1 MSAENSEQ
9 VVISGRMWALIWG
22 IVLGSIAVF
31 VWLVFQ
37 GAMGNDDQR
46 YYYLEVPGSMEL
58 PHLSPGRYT
67 IFHDFDKSRD
77 SKEDLR
83 PAGFERIAFTVTPI
97 NGGPGPSV
105 VEAQSKT
112 RFVIRRTVCESKL
125 QFDVTEPGGYRIN
138 GDYDSGQTGGTYRV
152 VIGKPYFAQALRN
165 FIIGTVLLIFAGIAV
180 SYLLYRSGAVR
191 PAPPT
196 AAP

>member
-1 MSAENSEQ
+1 
-9 VVISGRMWALIWG
+9 MWTLIWG

-31 VWLVFQ
+31 VGLVFA

-46 YYYLEVPGSMEL
+46 YFYLEVPGSMEL

-67 IFHDFDKSRD
+67 IFHEFDKSRD

-83 PAGFERIAFTVTPI
+83 PAGFGRIEITVTPTK
-97 NGGPGPSV
+97 GGRGPDV
-105 VEAQSKT
+105 VEAESKS
-112 RFVIRRTVCESKL
+112 RFVIRRNVCEAML
-125 QFDVTEPGGYRIN
+125 QFDVTEAGGYRIN
-138 GDYDSGQTGGTYRV
+138 GDYSSGQVGGTYRV

-165 FIIGTVLLIFAGIAV
+165 FVLGVVVLIAAGIAV

-191 PAPPT
+191 PATP
-196 AAP
+196 AAAS